1 MARSDTPWY
10 DSLRL
15 FRPPAIR
22 RWDAVVE
29 QVRAALMERFAT

>member
-1 MARSDTPWY
+1 MKRSDTPWY

-22 RWDAVVE
+22 RWDVLFDEVTRE
-29 QVRAALMERFAT
+29 LKTRFQ